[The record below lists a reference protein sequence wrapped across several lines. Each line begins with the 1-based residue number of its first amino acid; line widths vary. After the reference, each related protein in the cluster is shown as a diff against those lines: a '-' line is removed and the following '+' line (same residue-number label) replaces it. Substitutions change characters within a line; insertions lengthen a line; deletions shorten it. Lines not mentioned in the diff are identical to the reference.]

1 MEQRVKDVIED
12 CAHAS
17 HAGTRSFGTI
27 VGALLEA
34 GVEGYFAD
42 YRARRTTYY
51 LPNGQSH
58 TVALPTPEVAI
69 PADFAVAQLTDAI
82 RASQRGELRYPEFL
96 VRSMNAGCIGY
107 HVFFSGRHVAYFGR
121 NGSQHIER
129 FPD

>member
-12 CAHAS
+12 CARAS
-17 HAGTRSFGTI
+17 HAGTRAFGAI
-27 VGALLEA
+27 VGALIDA
-34 GVEGYFAD
+34 GVEGYYVD

-58 TVALPTPEVAI
+58 TVALPTPELAI
-69 PADFAVAQLTDAI
+69 PSDFDAAQLQDAI
-82 RASQRGELRYPEFL
+82 RSSQRGELRYPEFL
-96 VRSMNAGCIGY
+96 VRSFNAGCIGY
-107 HVFFSGRHVAYFGR
+107 LVFFSGRHVVYFGR